1 MRDIAFDARATHD
14 RFLEIAG
21 EVSPQLAADMTY
33 VGPVEFPDRR
43 GMGLCRFL
51 ARAVIGQQ
59 ISTKAAASIWGR
71 FETLIAVEP
80 AAPELFLTRCRPE
93 DLRSCGLSHN
103 KARTLAAIGKAL
115 ANGLDGQTLDA
126 LPPGERNR
134 KLLAIWG
141 VGQWTC
147 DMASIFYFGEGDIW
161 PEGDIAVIKTFKRYL
176 GRRHPNTQA
185 RRFAPHRSVLAL
197 YMWQIVNRMPDGA
210 PAGPRPTEPYRPLRD
225 Q

>member
-1 MRDIAFDARATHD
+1 MRDIAFNAEATHK

-43 GMGLCRFL
+43 SMGLCRFL

-71 FETLIAVEP
+71 FEDLIAGEP
-80 AAPELFLTRCRPE
+80 IAPERFLSECRTE
-93 DLRSCGLSHN
+93 DLRGCGLSGS
-103 KARTLAAIGKAL
+103 KAKTLVAIGEAL
-115 ANGLDGQTLDA
+115 TNGLDDQTLDA
-126 LPPGERNR
+126 LTTWERDR

-141 VGQWTC
+141 IGQWTC
-147 DMASIFYFGEGDIW
+147 DMASIFYFGDGDIW
-161 PEGDIAVIKTFKRYL
+161 PEGDIAVTKTFKRYL
-176 GRRHPNTQA
+176 GRRKPTTQA
-185 RRFAPHRSVLAL
+185 RRFAPERSALAL
-197 YMWQIVNRMPDGA
+197 YMWQIVNRMPDGT
-210 PAGPRPTEPYRPLRD
+210 PAGPRPKEPYRPLRD